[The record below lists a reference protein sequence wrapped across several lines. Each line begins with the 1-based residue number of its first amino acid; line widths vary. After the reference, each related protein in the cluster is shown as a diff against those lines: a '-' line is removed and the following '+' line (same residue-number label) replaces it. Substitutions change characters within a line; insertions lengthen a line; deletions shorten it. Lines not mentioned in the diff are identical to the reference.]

1 MKLQIIHDSKGK
13 ATGVYIPI
21 NEWDIL
27 KKKYHDLEML
37 EKLETS
43 REQILIDI
51 KEAIH
56 ELALVEKGQMK
67 ARPIK
72 ELLNEL

>member
-21 NEWDIL
+21 NEWCIL
-27 KKKYHDLEML
+27 KKKYHDLDML